1 MASSKKGSSSKG
13 AGVHTCFLI
22 FEKTNKGG
30 TDNVWFY
37 KMENDGYTLD
47 AKRSPIKGSDISDII
62 NRFNNLEDEINRSR
76 KEKSFMVPVKEIIEN
91 NYYLGINKYR
101 IIDIEK
107 TQYEAP
113 SAIYNDIKKLEE
125 EFKKGFDELGGLI

>member
-1 MASSKKGSSSKG
+1 MKLIEVEKK
-13 AGVHTCFLI
+13 
-22 FEKTNKGG
+22 
-30 TDNVWFY
+30 
-37 KMENDGYTLD
+37 
-47 AKRSPIKGSDISDII
+47 
-62 NRFNNLEDEINRSR
+62 
-76 KEKSFMVPVKEIIEN
+76 KSFMVPVKEIIEN

-125 EFKKGFDELGGLI
+125 EFKKRIR